1 MSQGIKA
8 ALSYLESMIEGI
20 TPKTDIHHGFVA
32 INTGDGY
39 TQELD
44 NRPNSNRYFELDL
57 STFASDDGQA
67 GLSGRKRVT
76 VNCNVRYDIPQ
87 DRGFLYRIIN
97 EDTALLINT
106 LKGPEYDTVN
116 TGIVSLIPLPPLVE
130 PILDAQ
136 GDPIAYIL
144 TLQFD
149 LLYLEE
155 A

>member
-8 ALSYLESMIEGI
+8 SLTYLESMIESI
-20 TPKTDIHHGFVA
+20 TPKTDVHHGFVA
-32 INTGDGY
+32 INTGNGY
-39 TQELD
+39 TQDLD

-57 STFASDDGQA
+57 SNFASDDGQA

-76 VNCNVRYDIPQ
+76 VNCNVRYDVPH
-87 DRGFLYRIIN
+87 DRGYLYRIIN
-97 EDTALLINT
+97 EDTAILIDT
-106 LKGPEYDTVN
+106 LKGPECDTVN
-116 TGIVSLIPLPPLVE
+116 TGILSLIPLTPLVE
-130 PILDAQ
+130 SVLDAQ